1 MYDLRYRKPKTL
13 VPRHLGFEVEERM
26 DFQGEVLTPFNR
38 EEASEVAR
46 RIREQ
51 RVEAVAVCFLH
62 SYANPDHELAM
73 GEILR
78 RDHPEAVVTLRCRTP
93 GTFDYICL
101 VHGPLMTGTIT
112 VSAALPS
119 VGGFA
124 PTLLMGVMAG
134 LIGLGM
140 VAGGRLLVARRDR
153 TI

>member
-13 VPRHLGFEVEERM
+13 VPRYLVFEVEERM

-101 VHGPLMTGTIT
+101 VDGPLMTGTIT

-140 VAGGRLLVARRDR
+140 VAGGGLLVARRVR